1 MDNTIKDEKKD
12 PLTTMSHNNDAFID
26 YFVKKTEKISGAIYI
41 ITNFIPQSEPIRRRI
56 QKNVLKLLSH
66 TFTIKKTS
74 KTGDGVSQSV
84 FSLTSQVIPELV
96 SLLSIAHASGYI
108 TEMNSSLIIAEL
120 KRVSSVLTDSFGVIK
135 NLSVSKDDLHVPD
148 HSSAR
153 IESTSYD
160 KRQNEN
166 ILKDKSLSI
175 KDTPRLPKTEGK
187 KTIAKK
193 SERRD
198 AILSLLRTQ
207 NEISVKDVAER
218 LPHYSEKTLQREL
231 IKMADEGIVHKEG
244 ERRWTRYSLAGNTP
258 E

>member
-12 PLTTMSHNNDAFID
+12 LHPTMSHSNDAFID

-41 ITNFIPQSEPIRRRI
+41 ITNFIPKTEPIRRRI

-84 FSLTSQVIPELV
+84 FSLTSQVIPELI
-96 SLLSIAHASGYI
+96 SLLSIAHASGYV
-108 TEMNSSLIIAEL
+108 TEMNSSIIIAEL
-120 KRVSSVLTDSFGVIK
+120 RRVSGILTDSFGVVK

-148 HSSAR
+148 HGNER
-153 IESTSYD
+153 IESSSN
-160 KRQNEN
+160 KGHN
-166 ILKDKSLSI
+166 KSAI
-175 KDTPRLPKTEGK
+175 KDTSISVKDTTRSPKTEGK

-198 AILSLLRTQ
+198 AILSLLKEYS
-207 NEISVKDVAER
+207 EISVKDVAET

-231 IKMADEGIVHKEG
+231 IKMADEGIIDKEG
-244 ERRWTRYSLAGNTP
+244 ERRWTRYSLKR
-258 E
+258 EI